1 MLRGASNHIL
11 DEAER
16 SLHDALCVIVETV
29 KSHLMVFGGGHT
41 EMRMA
46 YEVDKY
52 ADTCKGKISTCIHSF
67 AHALRQLPTIIAD
80 NAGSDSAELIANLK
94 NEIFQ
99 GKPGAGLNMNEGIV
113 GDMKELGI
121 YECFRVKEQAL
132 LSACEAAEMI
142 LRVDE
147 VVTCAPRKR
156 DRE

>member
-1 MLRGASNHIL
+1 
-11 DEAER
+11 
-16 SLHDALCVIVETV
+16 
-29 KSHLMVFGGGHT
+29 
-41 EMRMA
+41 MRMA

-52 ADTCKGKISTCIHSF
+52 AETVKGKVSTCMNSF

-80 NAGSDSAELIANLK
+80 NAGYDSAELIANLK
-94 NEIFQ
+94 NEIYT
-99 GKPGAGLNMNEGIV
+99 GKIAAGLNMTEGTV
-113 GDMKELGI
+113 GDMRELGI

-147 VVTCAPRKR
+147 VVTCAPRRR